1 MIGRIIFVNVAI
13 TIVLILFLELFARVF
28 QISGLMG
35 IDSSV
40 VEYENDY
47 SLFKLKKN
55 SEGKIFGKKIF
66 VDNNGFR
73 VPEKS
78 FKYIVNKPAIF
89 FIGDSITFGN
99 GVVEEETFVGKLR
112 SELNNFNIYNAAVP
126 GYDIHQ
132 YLKSISVIKD
142 FNNIKKIFYIFTLND
157 IAKSQDRSVQM
168 VDFVRKLKE
177 RSLRGKG
184 FIYYTNVFFRNK
196 SYLYMYVK
204 GITTDPSKRYFDYMH
219 LTYKK
224 ETEFVL
230 TKKYLMKLYEVTKKK
245 NIELKVIILPYEYQ
259 TRKNNCFGDKIVPQ
273 AKISNIVSSLKIKY
287 KDYTKLFCN
296 NKNPKTLFYKFDP
309 MHLSKKGHDLVFS
322 KILEEL

>member
-78 FKYIVNKPAIF
+78 FKYIANKPAIF

-126 GYDIHQ
+126 GYDIRQ
-132 YLKSISVIKD
+132 YLKSISIIKD

-168 VDFVRKLKE
+168 VDFVRKLKA

-204 GITTDPSKRYFDYMH
+204 GIATDPSKRYFDYMH

-245 NIELKVIILPYEYQ
+245 I
-259 TRKNNCFGDKIVPQ
+259 
-273 AKISNIVSSLKIKY
+273 
-287 KDYTKLFCN
+287 
-296 NKNPKTLFYKFDP
+296 
-309 MHLSKKGHDLVFS
+309 
-322 KILEEL
+322 